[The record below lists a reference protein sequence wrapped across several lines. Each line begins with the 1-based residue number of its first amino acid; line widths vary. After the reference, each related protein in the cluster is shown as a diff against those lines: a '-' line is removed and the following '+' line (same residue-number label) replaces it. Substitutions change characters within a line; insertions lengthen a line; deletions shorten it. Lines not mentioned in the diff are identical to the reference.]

1 MKQKKRKNEGTNSMC
16 PRWKNNLNTIEILC
30 VGMTYIVQNNST
42 LLNSQIKIIWILK
55 HFYDCYPCIWEMSW
69 ITGKV
74 EELGY

>member
-42 LLNSQIKIIWILK
+42 LLNSQIKII
-55 HFYDCYPCIWEMSW
+55 
-69 ITGKV
+69 
-74 EELGY
+74 